1 VSRTRVA
8 LIVGTRPDAIKMAPV
23 ILACRER
30 ADRLDPVVI
39 ATAQHREMLGQVL
52 DAFGIAPDV
61 DLDVMRPDQRLG
73 DLTARLLV
81 ALDGAFVSLRPDV
94 VVVQGDTT
102 STFASALAAYYERI
116 PVAHVEA
123 GLRSGDPQA
132 PFPEEQNRRL
142 ADALADLWFAPT
154 EGARAHLVREGV
166 DPARVLVTGNTGID
180 ALLRML
186 ERNRRERFVPRQID
200 PAIVERSP
208 LLVVTAHRRESFG
221 RGIAAICRAVRR
233 IAQAR
238 GDLKVVFPV
247 HPNPRVS
254 GEVHAQLAALPNVHL
269 TAPLEYREFVHV
281 MAHADLILTD
291 SGGIQEE
298 VASLGARVLVMR
310 ERTERPEAIDAGVA
324 ELVGTDP
331 DTIVTRA
338 LDALDHPR
346 RQGPI
351 ANPFG
356 DGRAS
361 ERIVR
366 ALIERYAA
374 PTR

>member
-1 VSRTRVA
+1 VRRARVA
-8 LIVGTRPDAIKMAPV
+8 LVVGTRPDAIKMAPV
-23 ILACRER
+23 ILACRGH
-30 ADRLDPVVI
+30 ADRLDPVVV

-52 DAFGIAPDV
+52 DAFDIVPDV

-73 DLTARLLV
+73 ELTARLLT
-81 ALDGAFVSLRPDV
+81 ALEGALATLRPDV

-102 STFASALAAYYERI
+102 STFAAALAAYYARV

-154 EGARAHLVREGV
+154 EGARAHLLREGA

-180 ALLRML
+180 ALLAVL

-200 PAIVERSP
+200 PAVVERSP
-208 LLVVTAHRRESFG
+208 LVVVTAHRRESFG
-221 RGIAAICRAVRR
+221 RGISAICRAVRT
-233 IAQAR
+233 IAQRRPELAV
-238 GDLKVVFPV
+238 LFPV
-247 HPNPRVS
+247 HPNPRVRD
-254 GEVHAQLAALPNVHL
+254 EVHAQLAQLANVRL
-269 TAPLEYREFVHV
+269 TEPLEYREFVHV

-298 VASLGARVLVMR
+298 VASLGTPVLVMR
-310 ERTERPEAIDAGVA
+310 ERTERPEAIDVGVA

-331 DTIVTRA
+331 DTIVARA
-338 LDALDHPR
+338 LHALDTPR
-346 RQGPI
+346 RRAPV

-361 ERIVR
+361 ARIVT
-366 ALIERYAA
+366 ALIDRYAA
-374 PTR
+374 